1 LFGFL
6 SEFVWR
12 STWLIFDDLG
22 MQEGVAVGRSFAAMK
37 NERIDGNKEMVAF
50 GLMNLIGSFTSCY
63 ITTGN

>member
-1 LFGFL
+1 
-6 SEFVWR
+6 
-12 STWLIFDDLG
+12 